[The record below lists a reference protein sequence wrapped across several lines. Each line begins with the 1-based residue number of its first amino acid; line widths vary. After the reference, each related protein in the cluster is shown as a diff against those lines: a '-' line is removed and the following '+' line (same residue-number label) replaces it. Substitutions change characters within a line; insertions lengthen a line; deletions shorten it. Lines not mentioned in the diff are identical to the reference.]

1 MQFTGMELS
10 TLATLGGL
18 VAAALTVLYILK
30 LRKRRIEVPFSP
42 LWRQILVEQKQQNDL
57 WRKLRRLLSW
67 LLHILIAALLAFAL
81 ADPHLENEV
90 VEGRHIL
97 LLVDSSASM
106 AATDVS
112 GGADRL
118 DVAKKKAREI
128 LETMGPDDRVMLVN
142 FNNQVQPLSPFVSE
156 ASILEQPLRD
166 IRVAATGTNFQQAV
180 RFAADSLRDESNG
193 ELVIITDGAGI
204 ESAEKLREIDFA
216 AGTTVRHL
224 KIGESKGNLAITAF
238 NVRRY
243 LANKLDFELFL
254 KVKSYFDR
262 PVTAEVQIYANGTLV
277 DTKPVSL
284 GPGEVYQKFYP
295 SQAVAG
301 ENLEAR
307 IKLTTSDARD
317 VFPLDDRAFALLPEV
332 TRSKIEVVTDGNLY
346 LEGPLLLNP
355 NLEVVRTPP
364 SDWTAKPAEFDATFF
379 DRFTPPPPERGNYFY
394 IDPSGEDSPWEV
406 RGDLSDPIITR
417 VQKTHPLMRWITF
430 ADVNI
435 GSARRLKMTK
445 DDDVVASSALGAPIL
460 FTRAEDTRK
469 LAGIAFDVRNSDLPL
484 RVAFPVMLLNLID
497 WFNADEDSLVE
508 SYKTGDTWSIPVPV
522 ESGEVSVTNPL
533 GETTGVPVYEGS
545 AVVYGD
551 VTGFYTIRAGGEEIR
566 VPGNLVNTTESEI
579 SPRDLEFGN
588 TDIKRDTSA
597 LIFDRTEI
605 WIWTLFAV
613 LLLLL
618 IEWATY
624 NRRITV

>member
-10 TLATLGGL
+10 TLGTIAGL
-18 VAAALTVLYILK
+18 VAAALTVLYVLK

-42 LWRQILVEQKQQNDL
+42 LWQQILADQKQQSDL
-57 WRKLRRLLSW
+57 WRRLKRFFSW
-67 LLHILIAALLAFAL
+67 LLHILMAALLAFAL

-112 GGADRL
+112 GGANRL

-142 FNNQVQPLSPFVSE
+142 FNNQVQPLSPFVAE
-156 ASILEQPLRD
+156 PSILEQPLRD
-166 IRVAATGTNFQQAV
+166 IQPSATGTNYQQAIT
-180 RFAADSLRDESNG
+180 FAADSLRDEASA
-193 ELVIITDGAGI
+193 ELVVITDGAG
-204 ESAEKLREIDFA
+204 LEIPETISNVDF
-216 AGTTVRHL
+216 GENTTVRHL
-224 KIGESKGNLAITAF
+224 KVGESKGNLAITAF

-254 KVKSYFDR
+254 KIKSYFDR
-262 PVTAEVQIYANGTLV
+262 PVTAEVQIYANGSLV

-284 GPGEVYQKFYP
+284 APGEVYQKFYP

-307 IKLTTSDARD
+307 IKLTTADARD
-317 VFPLDDRAFALLPEV
+317 VFPLDDRAYALLPEV

-355 NLEVVRTPP
+355 NLEVVKVAPE
-364 SDWTAKPAEFDATFF
+364 DWTPNPAEYDATFF
-379 DRFTPPPPERGNYFY
+379 DRFTPPAPERGNYFY
-394 IDPSGEDSPWEV
+394 IDPSGDDSPWED
-406 RGDLSDPIITR
+406 RGVLNDPIITR
-417 VQKTHPLMRWITF
+417 VKKTHPLMRWITF

-435 GSARRLKMTK
+435 GTARKLKTTK
-445 DDDVVASSALGAPIL
+445 DDDVVASSALGTPIL
-460 FTRAEDTRK
+460 LTRPGDDLK
-469 LAGIAFDVRNSDLPL
+469 LAALSFDVRNSDLPL

-497 WFNADEDSLVE
+497 WFNADENSLVE
-508 SYKTGDTWSIPVPV
+508 SYKTGDTWSIPVPLDT
-522 ESGEVSVTNPL
+522 GEVTVTNPR
-533 GETTGVPVYEGS
+533 GETTKVPVYEGS

-551 VTGFYTIRAGGEEIR
+551 VTGFYTIRTGTEEIR

-579 SPRDLEFGN
+579 SPTDLEFED
-588 TDIKRDTSA
+588 TETRRDTSA
-597 LIFDRTEI
+597 LVFDRTEI
-605 WIWTLFAV
+605 WIWA
-613 LLLLL
+613 LLLVMLL
-618 IEWATY
+618 LVIEWATY
-624 NRRITV
+624 NRRVTV